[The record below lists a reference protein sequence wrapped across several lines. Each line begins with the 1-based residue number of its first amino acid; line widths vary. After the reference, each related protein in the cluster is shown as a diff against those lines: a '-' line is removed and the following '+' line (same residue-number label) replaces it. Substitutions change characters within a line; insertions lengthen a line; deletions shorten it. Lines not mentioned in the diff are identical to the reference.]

1 MRRFVLDWKRR
12 GLDRRL
18 GSRIVTYADD
28 LVICCR
34 RGNAE
39 EALFE
44 LRRMMGK
51 LQLLVNEDKTR
62 VCRVPDETFD
72 FLGYSFGRLY
82 SPRTG
87 QPRMGHRP
95 SKRSIQRVVREIH
108 ALTDHVTTW
117 RETEE
122 TVGRLNRLLRGWSN
136 YFSVGTVSGAYR
148 AVDSYTASR
157 LSRWLRKKHRERR
170 RGWGSYPPS
179 HLYQALGLI
188 RLTGLKRGV
197 SWA

>member
-1 MRRFVLDWKRR
+1 MRAIRMLRAMWRE
-12 GLDRRL
+12 LET
-18 GSRIVTYADD
+18 GSRWTLPGHEGGNPGYRQGLTYG
-28 LVICCR
+28 LSR
-34 RGNAE
+34 
-39 EALFE
+39 
-44 LRRMMGK
+44 
-51 LQLLVNEDKTR
+51 QLSTL
-62 VCRVPDETFD
+62 P
-72 FLGYSFGRLY
+72 FGRLY

-95 SKRSIQRVVREIH
+95 SRRSIQRVVREIH
-108 ALTDHVTTW
+108 TLTDHVTTW

-122 TVGRLNRLLRGWSN
+122 VVWRLNCLLRGWSN

-188 RLTGLKRGV
+188 RLTGLKHGV